1 MFVIIVVTGFLLD
14 TTVLFDSSAWDIPRP
29 ITTNI
34 ANIDTLLAIAL
45 FFFFFTSLV
54 SSVSVSVFLIKKRL
68 CCLEWFR

>member
-1 MFVIIVVTGFLLD
+1 MLVIIVVTGFLLD
-14 TTVLFDSSAWDIPRP
+14 NVLFDSSAWDGPRP

-45 FFFFFTSLV
+45 FFFFTSLV